1 MFIISYQMLLVISS
15 ARRPRPTLNSVC
27 IDNDIVSAA
36 PSAKNI
42 GVVFDEAMSLVPHV
56 TNIYKTSCFH
66 LRAVRKIRQFLDT
79 DSTILLLHAFVISRL
94 NYCNSLLFGVP
105 DFLIQNSAA
114 RLFFCARE
122 HDHVTPLLI
131 NFHWLP
137 IQYRIQFKI
146 RLMTFKVLCGEA
158 PSYLSDLIRMFRLVL
173 YARRTNYSYTKWVK
187 GISF

>member
-1 MFIISYQMLLVISS
+1 MFIISYQLLVISS

-56 TNIYKTSCFH
+56 TNNYKTFCFH
-66 LRAVRKIRQFLDT
+66 LRAVRKIRQCVDK
-79 DSTILLLHAFVISRL
+79 DSAILLLHAFVISRL

-105 DFLIQNSAA
+105 DYVINRLQLIQNSAA

-131 NFHWLP
+131 NLHWLP

-146 RLMTFKVLCGEA
+146 L
-158 PSYLSDLIRMFRLVL
+158 
-173 YARRTNYSYTKWVK
+173 
-187 GISF
+187 